1 MATMAVEQRREDAWL
16 FNSRRCS
23 AAFSSLRNLDLRF
36 HRRLPTTAA
45 PQRIVVGPFCRKGLR
60 GLPRPA
66 TRYRLIEG
74 QHDAAERTLALGF
87 ELRSKV
93 LLGKEDL
100 HESQTGRRG

>member
-45 PQRIVVGPFCRKGLR
+45 PQRITVGIFCRKALR
-60 GLPRPA
+60 SLLQPA
-66 TRYRLIEG
+66 TRNISLDEAVSDRP
-74 QHDAAERTLALGF
+74 DRTAV
-87 ELRSKV
+87 R
-93 LLGKEDL
+93 
-100 HESQTGRRG
+100 